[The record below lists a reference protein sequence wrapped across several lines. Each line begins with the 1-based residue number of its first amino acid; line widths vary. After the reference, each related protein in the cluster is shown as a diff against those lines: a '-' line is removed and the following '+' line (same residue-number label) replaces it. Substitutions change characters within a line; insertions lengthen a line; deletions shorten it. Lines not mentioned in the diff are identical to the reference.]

1 MAKKKNSSINITK
14 KTNVLF
20 NILLLLVAIMSVFPI
35 LFVLVISVS
44 TKESIAQYGFT
55 LIPKGI
61 TLESYKVIVSGGFSI
76 VSAFR
81 NSIILTLVGT
91 ITGLMVTTT
100 YAYAM
105 SRSDFAYKKF
115 FSLVAFIPM
124 LFGGGMV
131 ANYIVM
137 TQVLG
142 LKNTFFALLLP
153 LLINTFY
160 IIVMRTF
167 YQTSVPQALIEAAK
181 IDGASEFMTFFKIV
195 LPVSLP
201 GIATIGLFLTLA
213 YWNDWFNAM
222 LYLDQGSKYTPLQ
235 YMLMQMQKKIENIL
249 LKKDLM
255 GNVAQ
260 EALKSLPAD
269 GVRMAVVVVSTLP
282 IAMSYPF
289 FQRYFVEGLTL
300 GAVKE

>member
-91 ITGLMVTTT
+91 VTGLIVTTT